1 MVLGQ
6 ASSVK
11 GPSLRGLSLPMSQ
24 QQAVAYLEHR
34 VDAARIELRLL
45 VGLRRRE
52 KADQKV
58 GLALARSVS
67 MMTPLA
73 RSTLALAFLW

>member
-1 MVLGQ
+1 
-6 ASSVK
+6 
-11 GPSLRGLSLPMSQ
+11 MSQ

-45 VGLRRRE
+45 VALRRRE
-52 KADQKV
+52 QADQKV

-67 MMTPLA
+67 LKTPLA
-73 RSTLALAFLW
+73 RSALALVFLW